1 MASGSTYFTWI
12 DRHQWQRQPV
22 AGRPGDMAEQ
32 KKEIPM
38 QRAGIPSDMTGAAIL
53 LASDESSWMTG
64 AYLVIDG
71 GHSCL

>member
-1 MASGSTYFTWI
+1 MTATNSNAN
-12 DRHQWQRQPV
+12 QWRNVPEIWQNR
-22 AGRPGDMAEQ
+22 
-32 KKEIPM
+32 KNEIPM

>member
-1 MASGSTYFTWI
+1 
-12 DRHQWQRQPV
+12 
-22 AGRPGDMAEQ
+22 MAEQ